1 MSINAA
7 QQIPENMLKYDSS
20 KMEMN
25 FPKEELLENIRTNIQ
40 RFLPQV
46 KAYPKRKDSKIILV
60 GGGPSLEGTFDELK
74 AQVEDG
80 VKLIAVNNT
89 HDWLLDRGLTP
100 SAMIMVDARPSNVRF
115 VQRPISTCKYLIAS
129 QCDPSVFDSLSG
141 HNTWIWHAK
150 NDEGEKEI
158 LDNYYM
164 GQWLPII
171 GGSTVILRSI
181 WILRMLGFTEIDI
194 YGFDSCMK
202 EDQHHAYDQPENDAS
217 PVMKVT
223 CAGKEF
229 YASAWM
235 LSQADDF
242 MHFVKKLGE
251 HFQLNVHGD
260 GLISH
265 IIHEGAGYERIEN

>member
-1 MSINAA
+1 MSTNTQI
-7 QQIPENMLKYDSS
+7 IPEDMTKYDGS
-20 KMEMN
+20 KMELN
-25 FPKEELLENIRTNIQ
+25 FPPEEVLKNIETNIK

-46 KAYPKRKDSKIILV
+46 KAYPKNDVPRVILV
-60 GGGPSLEGTFDELK
+60 GGGPSLEDTFDELE
-74 AQVEDG
+74 AQVANG
-80 VKLIAVNNT
+80 AKLIAVNNT
-89 HDWLLDRGLTP
+89 HDWLLDKGLKP
-100 SAMIMVDARPSNVRF
+100 SAMVMIDARPHNIRF

-141 HNTWIWHAK
+141 HNVWIWHAK

-181 WILRMLGFTEIDI
+181 WLFRMLGFHNIDV
-194 YGFDSCMK
+194 YGFDSCLFG
-202 EDQHHAYDQPENDAS
+202 DRHHSYDQPENDAS
-217 PVMKVT
+217 PVVKVT

-229 YASAWM
+229 YSSAWM

-265 IIHEGAGYERIEN
+265 IIQEGAGYEEIET